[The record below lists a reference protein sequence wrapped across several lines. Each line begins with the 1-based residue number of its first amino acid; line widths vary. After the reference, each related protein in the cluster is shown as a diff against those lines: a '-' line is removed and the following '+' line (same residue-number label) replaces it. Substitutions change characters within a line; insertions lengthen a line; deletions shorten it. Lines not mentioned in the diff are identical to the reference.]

1 MSSKEPD
8 ESKTGSSPETC
19 AISEIRTQTKQELLK
34 ALADRWTPLEKAG
47 YTLTYHIAGRLLR
60 LFYWFF
66 GRWKIVGMENVP
78 KTGAVLLAS
87 NHVSLLD
94 PPMVGGALY
103 GFRRVRFMAKIELWT
118 TKIGYFVMDRIMS
131 FPVNRGAADI
141 ATIRRTLDWLSKGDA
156 IAIFPEGERSEDGKL
171 RKGQP
176 GVAMLVTR
184 SGAPVVPVAILGTY
198 AMLPKG
204 AKGLKFGHVV
214 VAFGKPIHFEPKTPR
229 EEILKRI
236 LDEIAGLMTANGQ
249 PTESP
254 YSQD

>member
-1 MSSKEPD
+1 M
-8 ESKTGSSPETC
+8 PEIIETK
-19 AISEIRTQTKQELLK
+19 QTKLK
-34 ALADRWTPLEKAG
+34 ALADAWQPFEQAGHTP
-47 YTLTYHIAGRLLR
+47 TYHIAGRLLR

-78 KTGAVLLAS
+78 KNGAVLLAS

-141 ATIRRTLDWLSKGDA
+141 ATIRRTLDWLKKGDA
-156 IAIFPEGERSEDGKL
+156 IAIFPEGERSEDGGL
-171 RKGQP
+171 RQAQA
-176 GVAMLVTR
+176 GVAMLISK
-184 SGAPVVPVAILGTY
+184 SGSPVIPVAILGTY
-198 AMLPKG
+198 DMLPKG

-214 VAFGKPIHFEPKTPR
+214 VAFGKPIQFEPKTPR
-229 EEILKRI
+229 EVILKRI
-236 LDEIAGLMTANGQ
+236 MDEIAELMTANGQ
-249 PTESP
+249 PTKSP
-254 YSQD
+254 YDD